1 VNPETA
7 LVPPRRM
14 NTTGN
19 GSIVAGEFVMTSQNF
34 QHIADML
41 YADAGIELP
50 QSKAMLVYSRLAKR
64 LRELQF
70 SSFNEYCDFA
80 AGPNGAAERRK
91 MLSALTTNVTS
102 FFRENHHF
110 EHLKTVAL
118 PPLLQSAQ
126 KGDRVRIWS
135 AGCSTGQEPYSIA
148 LTLLGMEPKA
158 AQLDIRILATDIDPQ
173 VLKFGA
179 RGVYEEAALS
189 AVPPELKRTYFSPA
203 DTESAQEWRVGEV
216 PRKLISFM
224 ELNLNGHW
232 PMKGRFDIIFCR
244 NVVIYFSTQTQQ
256 AIWSNMAQKLMP
268 GSWLYIGHSER
279 VSGAATPDFTS
290 AGITT
295 YRYKAK
301 ATS

>member
-1 VNPETA
+1 VTLERAISDVGRSNSSRNP
-7 LVPPRRM
+7 
-14 NTTGN
+14 
-19 GSIVAGEFVMTSQNF
+19 SIVAGEFVMTSQDF
-34 QHIADML
+34 QNIADML

-70 SSFNEYCDFA
+70 KSFSEYCTFA
-80 AGPNGAAERRK
+80 AGNAGSEERRK

-110 EHLKTVAL
+110 EHLKNIAL
-118 PPLLQSAQ
+118 PSLLQNAQ
-126 KGDRVRIWS
+126 KGERVRIWS

-158 AQLDIRILATDIDPQ
+158 SQLDIRILATDIDPQ
-173 VLKFGA
+173 VLKFGT
-179 RGVYEEAALS
+179 RGIYEEAALN
-189 AVPPELKRTYFSPA
+189 AVPPELKRSYFSPA
-203 DTESAQEWRVGEV
+203 DLDGEPGWRVGEA

-224 ELNLNGHW
+224 ELNLNGNW
-232 PMKGRFDIIFCR
+232 PMKGKFDIIFCR

-256 AIWSNMAQKLMP
+256 VIWSKMAEKIMP

-279 VSGAATPDFTS
+279 VSGPATPDFIS

-295 YRYKAK
+295 YRYKTK
-301 ATS
+301 ASS

>member
-1 VNPETA
+1 MKPEPVLA
-7 LVPPRRM
+7 APNRI
-14 NTTGN
+14 NFSSN
-19 GSIVAGEFVMTSQNF
+19 ASIVAGEFIMTSQNF

-41 YADAGIELP
+41 FSDAGIELP

-70 SSFNEYCDFA
+70 NSFNEYCDFA
-80 AGPNGAAERRK
+80 AGPNGADERRK

-110 EHLKTVAL
+110 EHLKSTAL
-118 PPLLQSAQ
+118 PSLLQRAQ
-126 KGDRVRIWS
+126 NGGRVRIWS

-148 LTLLGMEPKA
+148 LTLLAMEPKA

-173 VLKFGA
+173 VLQFGSI
-179 RGVYEEAALS
+179 GIYDPAALNS
-189 AVPPELKRTYFSPA
+189 VPPELKRTYFTP
-203 DTESAQEWRVGEV
+203 TEMDGEQGWRVGEV
-216 PRKLISFM
+216 PRKLITFM
-224 ELNLNGHW
+224 ELNLNGAW
-232 PMKGRFDIIFCR
+232 PMKGKFDIIFCR

-256 AIWSNMAQKLMP
+256 VIWNNMAGKIVP

-279 VSGAATPDFTS
+279 VSGPVTPDFIS
-290 AGITT
+290 AGVTT

-301 ATS
+301 G